1 MFSTKGNCVSNMAP
15 GTHNKLLKIRVKSY
29 IGASRV
35 AGSGGGEPNLVF
47 VLLLFVLLSKIF
59 VFDETILV
67 L

>member
-1 MFSTKGNCVSNMAP
+1 MAP

-35 AGSGGGEPNLVF
+35 AGSGGGEGRKINI

>member
-35 AGSGGGEPNLVF
+35 PGLVEERGGTKLGICFAPLCAFIKNICF
-47 VLLLFVLLSKIF
+47 
-59 VFDETILV
+59 
-67 L
+67 